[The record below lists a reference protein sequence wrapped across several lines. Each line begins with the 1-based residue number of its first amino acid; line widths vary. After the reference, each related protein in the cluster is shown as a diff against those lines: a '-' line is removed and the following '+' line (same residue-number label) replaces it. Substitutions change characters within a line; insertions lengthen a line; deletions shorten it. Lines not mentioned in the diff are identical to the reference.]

1 MTISSKPHVVL
12 VNIWRVVDAKGGTEK
27 VFCEMA
33 NQLISRGYRVTA
45 VCHDE
50 NQGKPGFELN
60 DEVHF
65 INTYQ
70 KPSIFDLEPIRSVR
84 AFSFNREKRRGK
96 RYFISSF
103 WKAENIKQSL
113 ELWKDADVI
122 ISYQPQTTYILK
134 EILKIDKPVITMF
147 HLTPAKFISR
157 QSYVSCRNAVGSSAY
172 IQVLLP
178 EYVDIIKQ
186 IHPNTKVVC
195 IPNVAPQYDKVSP
208 LTEKKILNVARVR
221 RQKRPELLIE
231 AFALLKDQYPDWKC
245 EWYGESDLHK
255 EYGAYIRS
263 LIKNKNLEDRFLLK
277 GPTSEVGEKLRSGS
291 IFAFPSEF
299 EGLSL
304 ALLEAMSAGLPVVG
318 CQDCPSMKSMI
329 QNDVN
334 GFLVQPQPKE
344 FATAL
349 AKLMDSY
356 ELRQKLGNQS
366 KQISLAYSPDT
377 VWQKWDNL
385 LKVIVNNK

>member
-12 VNIWRVVDAKGGTEK
+12 VDIWRVVNAKGGTEK

-33 NQLISRGYRVTA
+33 NQLSSLGYRVTA

-50 NQGKPGFELN
+50 NQGVPGFELR
-60 DEVHF
+60 DEVQF

-70 KPSIFDLEPIRSVR
+70 KPSIFDLEPIRSIR
-84 AFSFNREKRRGK
+84 AFSFNREKRRER
-96 RYFISSF
+96 RYYISSF
-103 WKAENIKQSL
+103 WKAQNIKQSL
-113 ELWKDADVI
+113 KLWDDADVI

-134 EILKIDKPVITMF
+134 EILKIEKPVITMF

-157 QSYVSCRNAVGSSAY
+157 QSYVSCRNAVGSSTY

-178 EYVDIIKQ
+178 EYVDIVRQ
-186 IHPNTKVVC
+186 VHPNSNIVC
-195 IPNVAPQYDKVSP
+195 IPNVAPQYAKVSP
-208 LTEKKILNVARVR
+208 LSEKKIVNVARVL

-245 EWYGESDLHK
+245 EWYGENDLHQ
-255 EYGAYIRS
+255 EYGAYIRN
-263 LIKNKNLEDRFLLK
+263 LIKTKNLEDRFLLM
-277 GPTSEVGEKLRSGS
+277 GPTSEVEEKLRSGS

-329 QNDVN
+329 QNNTN
-334 GFLVQPQPKE
+334 GFLVKPQPEELAK
-344 FATAL
+344 AL
-349 AKLMDSY
+349 AKLMDSF

-366 KQISLAYSPDT
+366 KQISMAYSPES
-377 VWQKWDNL
+377 VWQKWDDLIKN
-385 LKVIVNNK
+385 IIGH